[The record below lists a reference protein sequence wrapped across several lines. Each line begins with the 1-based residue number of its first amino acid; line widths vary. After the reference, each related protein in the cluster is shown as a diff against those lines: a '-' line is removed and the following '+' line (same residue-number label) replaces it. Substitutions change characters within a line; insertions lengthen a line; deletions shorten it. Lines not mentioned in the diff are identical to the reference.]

1 MQPRQMSEG
10 KISKISLLLLI
21 NEIINFNIKLVKENI
36 LDIDSVSGGENVH
49 EQVKQASE
57 ENNEEVKNDKVKNG
71 EVRNKLNKQDNK
83 LDTSIPTQSEKNNDD
98 GDQSKRNCTDVDE
111 GKHHTNILTN
121 RLKDMGKGI
130 GIKLVERI
138 LVYKND
144 IADIK
149 DIIKIIG
156 KDMWLIIFNKSI
168 DKLQTYKKNI
178 YIIVDNDISV
188 YLKHTMIDNGT
199 NQKNNFIHAFIILII
214 GIIKGVLSR
223 FKIDAC
229 IAYNLNY
236 PACSFQISILDG

>member
-10 KISKISLLLLI
+10 KISKITLLLLI
-21 NEIINFNIKLVKENI
+21 NEIINFNIKLVKDNI
-36 LDIDSVSGGENVH
+36 LDSLSDGENV
-49 EQVKQASE
+49 KQTSDE
-57 ENNEEVKNDKVKNG
+57 KYEEVKN
-71 EVRNKLNKQDNK
+71 KLDKQDNK
-83 LDTSIPTQSEKNNDD
+83 LDSSIPSQIEKSNDD
-98 GDQSKRNCTDVDE
+98 GDQSKRNCTDIDE

-121 RLKDMGKGI
+121 RLRDMGKGI
-130 GIKLVERI
+130 GIKLIERI
-138 LVYKND
+138 LIYKND

-156 KDMWLIIFNKSI
+156 KDMWLIIFNKTI

-178 YIIVDNDISV
+178 YIIVDNDISI
-188 YLKHTMIDNGT
+188 YLKHSMIDNGT

-236 PACSFQISILDG
+236 PACSFQINIHDE

>member
-57 ENNEEVKNDKVKNG
+57 VKND
-71 EVRNKLNKQDNK
+71 EVRNKLDEQDNK
-83 LDTSIPTQSEKNNDD
+83 LDTSIPTQNEKNNDD
-98 GDQSKRNCTDVDE
+98 GDQSKRNCTDMDE

-178 YIIVDNDISV
+178 YIIVDNDISI

>member
-10 KISKISLLLLI
+10 KISKITLLLLI
-21 NEIINFNIKLVKENI
+21 NEIINFNIKLVKDNI
-36 LDIDSVSGGENVH
+36 LDSVSDGENV
-49 EQVKQASE
+49 KQTSDE
-57 ENNEEVKNDKVKNG
+57 KYEEVKN
-71 EVRNKLNKQDNK
+71 KLDKQDNK
-83 LDTSIPTQSEKNNDD
+83 LDSSIPSQIEKSNDD
-98 GDQSKRNCTDVDE
+98 GDQSKQNCTDIDE

-121 RLKDMGKGI
+121 RLRDMGKGI
-130 GIKLVERI
+130 GIKLIERI
-138 LVYKND
+138 LIYKND

-156 KDMWLIIFNKSI
+156 KDMWLIIFNKTI

-178 YIIVDNDISV
+178 YIIVDNDISI
-188 YLKHTMIDNGT
+188 YLKHSMIDNGT

-236 PACSFQISILDG
+236 PACSFQINIHDE

>member
-1 MQPRQMSEG
+1 MQPRQMSER
-10 KISKISLLLLI
+10 KTSKISLLLLI
-21 NEIINFNIKLVKENI
+21 NEIVNFNIKLVKENI
-36 LDIDSVSGGENVH
+36 LDIDSVSDGENVQ
-49 EQVKQASE
+49 EQVKQISKE
-57 ENNEEVKNDKVKNG
+57 KND
-71 EVRNKLNKQDNK
+71 EARNKLDKQDNK
-83 LDTSIPTQSEKNNDD
+83 LDTSIQTQSEKNNDD

-130 GIKLVERI
+130 GLKLVERI

-178 YIIVDNDISV
+178 YIIVDNDISI

>member
-1 MQPRQMSEG
+1 MQPRQMNER

-21 NEIINFNIKLVKENI
+21 NEIINFNIKLVKDNI
-36 LDIDSVSGGENVH
+36 LDIDSVTDGEH
-49 EQVKQASE
+49 LQEQVKQISE
-57 ENNEEVKNDKVKNG
+57 AKSEVVNAEPDTG
-71 EVRNKLNKQDNK
+71 DNKLN
-83 LDTSIPTQSEKNNDD
+83 TSIPTQNAQKNND
-98 GDQSKRNCTDVDE
+98 GEQSKQNSTDLDE
-111 GKHHTNILTN
+111 GKHHINILTN
-121 RLKDMGKGI
+121 RLRDMGKGI

-144 IADIK
+144 IVDIK

-178 YIIVDNDISV
+178 YIIVDNDISI

-223 FKIDAC
+223 FKINSRV
-229 IAYNLNY
+229 AYNLNY
-236 PACSFQISILDG
+236 PACSFQISILDE

>member
-57 ENNEEVKNDKVKNG
+57 VKNDD
-71 EVRNKLNKQDNK
+71 VRNKLDEQDNK
-83 LDTSIPTQSEKNNDD
+83 LDTSIPTQNEKNNDD
-98 GDQSKRNCTDVDE
+98 GDQSKRNCTDMDE

-178 YIIVDNDISV
+178 YIIVDNDISI

>member
-1 MQPRQMSEG
+1 MSEG

-57 ENNEEVKNDKVKNG
+57 VKNDD
-71 EVRNKLNKQDNK
+71 VRNKLDEQDNK
-83 LDTSIPTQSEKNNDD
+83 LDTSIPTQNEKNNDD
-98 GDQSKRNCTDVDE
+98 GDQSKRNCTDMDE

-178 YIIVDNDISV
+178 YIIVDNDISI